1 MMGGEGRERIQA
13 DTASLALRHKP
24 SGLNTSFTSS
34 QLTFPQY
41 IAASSEMIA
50 QARTGA
56 SPELL
61 NKIVAGNSPFE
72 LHPTEGFARGRDKPY
87 LRGILLVHGLTDS
100 PYFMRH
106 LARFFQDEG
115 FRVMAVLLPG
125 HGTQPGDLLD
135 VCWQDWLKTV
145 TYGVEQLA
153 LEVDEIYLGG
163 YSAGG
168 ALSVCQSLCDAR
180 ISGLFLFAPALKV
193 SPKAAL
199 ANFHKSY
206 SWLWPS
212 AKWLTLHPDKDI
224 YKYESFPKNAA
235 AQMYALTQAL
245 LMLNRKMQ
253 IPVFAAIS
261 QDDETVDSAATV
273 EFMQH
278 AEHVESKLVYYF
290 SDEKKI
296 PRELLNAKTEL
307 VNSVIPEKNIISSA
321 HTAIVLPAEDAYYG
335 ESGEYRNC
343 LHYRSNNIEKYEAC
357 MHGCEAVASGEI
369 TRKNLHAY
377 TVRRLMY
384 NPHYATLQNAM
395 RQFISR
401 LPADESAV

>member
-24 SGLNTSFTSS
+24 SGLNSSFTSS

-50 QARTGA
+50 QARAGVA
-56 SPELL
+56 PKLL
-61 NKIVAGNSPFE
+61 NKIVAGNAPFE
-72 LHPTEGFARGRDKPY
+72 LHPADGFVPGKDKPY
-87 LRGILLVHGLTDS
+87 RRGILLVHGLSDS

-106 LARFFQDEG
+106 LAHFFQDEG

-135 VCWQDWLKTV
+135 VYWQDWLKTV

-168 ALSVCQSLCDAR
+168 ALSVCQSLCDVR
-180 ISGLFLFAPALKV
+180 ILGLFLFAPALKV
-193 SPKAAL
+193 STKAAF
-199 ANFHKSY
+199 ANVHKSY
-206 SWLWPS
+206 SWLCPS
-212 AKWLTLHPDKDI
+212 AKWLSLHLDNDI

-261 QDDETVDSAATV
+261 QDDETVDSAATI
-273 EFMQH
+273 EFMRH
-278 AEHVESKLVYYF
+278 AEHPESKLVYYF

-296 PRELLNAKTEL
+296 SRDCLNANTEL
-307 VNSVIPEKNIISSA
+307 VNSVISEKKIISSA
-321 HTAIVLPAEDAYYG
+321 HTAIVLPAEDTYYG
-335 ESGEYRNC
+335 ENGEYRNC
-343 LHYRSNNIEKYEAC
+343 LHYRANNIEKYEAC
-357 MHGCEAVASGEI
+357 MHGDEAVVSGEI
-369 TRKNLHAY
+369 TRKNLHAN
-377 TVRRLMY
+377 TVRRLMH
-384 NPHYATLQNAM
+384 NPSFSSLQNAM

-401 LPADESAV
+401 LSA

>member
-1 MMGGEGRERIQA
+1 MMEGEGRESRQA
-13 DTASLALRHKP
+13 NAASLAPRHTP
-24 SGLNTSFTSS
+24 SGLNKSFASS
-34 QLTFPQY
+34 QLSFSEY
-41 IAASSEMIA
+41 IASCREMIA
-50 QARTGA
+50 QVRAGI

-61 NKIVAGNSPFE
+61 NKIVAGNAPFD
-72 LHPTEGFARGRDKPY
+72 LHPAEGFAPGQDKPY
-87 LRGILLVHGLTDS
+87 RRGILLVHGLSDS

-106 LARFFQDEG
+106 LARFFQAEG

-153 LEVDEIYLGG
+153 LEVDEVYLAG

-180 ISGLFLFAPALKV
+180 ILGLFLFAPALKV

-212 AKWLTLHPDKDI
+212 AKWLNILPDSDI

-235 AQMYALTQAL
+235 AQIYALTQAMQ
-245 LMLNRKMQ
+245 MLNRKMQ
-253 IPVFAAIS
+253 LPVFTALS
-261 QDDETVDSAATV
+261 QDDETVDTASTV
-273 EFMQH
+273 EFMQN
-278 AEHVESKLVYYF
+278 AEHPESKLLYYF

-296 PRELLNAKTEL
+296 PNGLLNTKTEL
-307 VNSVIPEKNIISSA
+307 VNSVIPEKKIISSA
-321 HTAIVLPAEDAYYG
+321 HTAIVLPAEDEYYG
-335 ESGEYRNC
+335 ENGEYRNC
-343 LHYRSNNIEKYEAC
+343 LHYRASNAEKYDAC
-357 MHGCEAVASGEI
+357 IHGSEAVVLGEI
-369 TRKNLHAY
+369 SRNNLHAH

-401 LPADESAV
+401 FSI